1 MIALN
6 RDGDVE
12 KEDTFQAPLFLRPI
26 DFEGY
31 WFSGLQHWEVGRF
44 IFFLLAFGLIQ
55 KQTKIKDPS
64 KVIFAVAK
72 PRSLFTA
79 AC

>member
-31 WFSGLQHWEVGRF
+31 WFSGLQHWEVGKTIF
-44 IFFLLAFGLIQ
+44 FFLLLA
-55 KQTKIKDPS
+55 
-64 KVIFAVAK
+64 
-72 PRSLFTA
+72 
-79 AC
+79 